1 MDATRKAM
9 SLIVL
14 LIVSGCMSQS
24 VLTKEEIET
33 QNWADAA
40 VSGVLFEYE
49 LDDEASYN
57 VHKDGFLVI
66 KFADSVP
73 SSQYTQVVEILRS
86 NPQIRG
92 VRAEQGGKEVCKLT
106 GYR

>member
-1 MDATRKAM
+1 MATMRKAIL
-9 SLIVL
+9 LIVL
-14 LIVSGCMSQS
+14 LVASGCMSQS
-24 VLTKEEIET
+24 ILTKEEIET
-33 QNWADAA
+33 QNRADAA
-40 VSGVLFEYE
+40 VSGVLFEHE

-57 VHKDGFLVI
+57 CHKDGFLVI

-73 SSQYTQVVEILRS
+73 SGQYTQVVGILRS
-86 NPQIRG
+86 NPKVSG